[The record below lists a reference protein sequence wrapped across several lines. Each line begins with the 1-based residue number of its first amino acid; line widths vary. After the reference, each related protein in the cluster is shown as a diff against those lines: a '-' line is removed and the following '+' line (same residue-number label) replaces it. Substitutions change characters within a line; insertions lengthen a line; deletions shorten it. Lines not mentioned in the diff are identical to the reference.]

1 MTTLCH
7 VAYNERKEGRG
18 EGRETERER
27 KWWEREEREREG
39 EQGGKRV
46 RQCEVTPLP
55 LAVRRLPRTGAAA
68 RSDCTPLKQRA
79 LVI

>member
-1 MTTLCH
+1 MRTLRH
-7 VAYNERKEGRG
+7 VAYSERKEGRG
-18 EGRETERER
+18 EGSGGRER
-27 KWWEREEREREG
+27 KWWKREERERKG
-39 EQGGKRV
+39 ERGGKRV

-55 LAVRRLPRTGAAA
+55 LAVRRLPRTGEAA